1 MRLISLSALL
11 PRWAGGRKS
20 RAADWARRAVRLA
33 LWGAN
38 EGPARGWGNR
48 RTDERPEA
56 GALTGGSARR
66 LGHSQAG
73 APGGWGTHRRAA
85 FSSPSWIAGRFE
97 CFLRMRHLPKVGE

>member
-1 MRLISLSALL
+1 MISLSTLRAFDKFISAL
-11 PRWAGGRKS
+11 AAVGGRVEVA
-20 RAADWARRAVRLA
+20 RRWLGAAGSATSALWARTRAPHA
-33 LWGAN
+33 DGETGARTS
-38 EGPARGWGNR
+38 ARG
-48 RTDERPEA
+48 
-56 GALTGGSARR
+56 